1 MPLRVRRGTLAA
13 QKARLS
19 THPPDPHPPL
29 PLRRVVLLGAVVDGL
44 LAALDDG
51 HNQVVWPVTDKALV
65 NLQRPS
71 YCVEEARRLPGE
83 GF

>member
-1 MPLRVRRGTLAA
+1 
-13 QKARLS
+13 
-19 THPPDPHPPL
+19 
-29 PLRRVVLLGAVVDGL
+29 
-44 LAALDDG
+44 
-51 HNQVVWPVTDKALV
+51 VTDKALV